1 MIGVSDLAVVLQSA
15 TCLSLLA
22 IVLLKFWAEARLDV
36 FRQEMFALRDEL
48 FDYAAEGHIKF
59 NDPAYRLLRQVMN
72 GFIRYGHQLTFFRV
86 CVTVTE
92 AHIKTDKLNPPNWS
106 EAWERAL
113 KGVRDAEVQSSL
125 EEFHHRALSC
135 VARRLLFGSPVMLS
149 LGLCAVLL
157 LVIRMGWQ
165 ELQQVLG
172 KAPVYTLSHLVRTD
186 LIENEAAATA
196 VA

>member
-1 MIGVSDLAVVLQSA
+1 MIGVSDLAAVLQSA

-22 IVLLKFWAEARLDV
+22 IVLLKYWVEARLDA

-48 FDYAAEGHIKF
+48 FDYAAKGHIKF

-86 CVTVTE
+86 CVTVAE

-113 KGVRDAEVQSSL
+113 KGGRETEVQSAL
-125 EEFHHRALSC
+125 KEFQHRALSW
-135 VARRLLFGSPVMLS
+135 VARRLLFGSPMSIL
-149 LGLCAVLL
+149 
-157 LVIRMGWQ
+157 
-165 ELQQVLG
+165 
-172 KAPVYTLSHLVRTD
+172 
-186 LIENEAAATA
+186 
-196 VA
+196 

>member
-1 MIGVSDLAVVLQSA
+1 MIGVIDLAAVLQSA

-22 IVLLKFWAEARLDV
+22 IVLLKFWAEARLDA

-48 FDYAAEGHIKF
+48 FDYAAKGHIEF

-86 CVTVTE
+86 CVTVAE
-92 AHIKTDKLNPPNWS
+92 AHITKLNPPNWS
-106 EAWERAL
+106 EAWGRAL
-113 KGVRDAEVQSSL
+113 KGIRDTEVQSTL
-125 EEFHHRALSC
+125 NEFHHRALSC
-135 VARRLLFGSPVMLS
+135 VARRLLFGSPLMLS

-165 ELQQVLG
+165 ELKQVLV